1 MFNGFSTYFTD
12 FFEKRKN
19 VFTKEAVSTSIAYR
33 IVHENSL
40 IFLANMTS
48 YKKISEKALDEI
60 EVIEKNNQD
69 KMGDWELNQIFN
81 PDFYNMVLIQSGLD
95 FC

>member
-1 MFNGFSTYFTD
+1 
-12 FFEKRKN
+12 
-19 VFTKEAVSTSIAYR
+19 
-33 IVHENSL
+33 
-40 IFLANMTS
+40 MTS

-81 PDFYNMVLIQSGLD
+81 RIFITWY
-95 FC
+95 